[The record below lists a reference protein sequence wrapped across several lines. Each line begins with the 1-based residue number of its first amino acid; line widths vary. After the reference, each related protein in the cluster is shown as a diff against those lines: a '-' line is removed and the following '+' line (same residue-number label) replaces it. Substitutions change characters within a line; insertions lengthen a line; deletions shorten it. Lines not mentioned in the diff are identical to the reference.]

1 VSPLEQL
8 FRLEI
13 DFHRR
18 LRTQAP
24 GTSDAASLH
33 TSYALQF
40 GYDRLIRS
48 LGPVTNRDVETLRE
62 RLAMAGDTRDLLAAR
77 DSVRRLLGIRLLDT

>member
-1 VSPLEQL
+1 MSPLEQL

-24 GTSDAASLH
+24 DTADVGSLH
-33 TSYALQF
+33 TSYALQS
-40 GYDRLIRS
+40 GYDQLIRS
-48 LGPVTNRDVETLRE
+48 LSPVTIRDLETLRE
-62 RLAMAGDTRDLLAAR
+62 RLAMAGDTRDILAAR
-77 DSVRRLLGIRLLDT
+77 DSLGQLLGARLLEA